1 MNLQILLLGL
11 TLMLSNLTFA
21 QCEEMS
27 FQTSKLPKKMPADV
41 EMIYYENGG
50 LLNAHLY
57 IGVKGDALNYE
68 EKRADEES
76 SRKWTAKISVAD
88 KERIYRTFV
97 ENKFDLIKND
107 KMDGIVYDA
116 PSHGVAISFGGQSF
130 RINSGMNSPLSGE
143 NQIRYSNVEGDM
155 LSLISQYSAKS
166 KDTSDNFVV
175 LYYNPQN
182 ESWLF
187 RNAKETALNEKEI
200 AEIENLLKKAVDEYN
215 AKQKEPQK
223 IDLPKYKRQF
233 VAVINNNGE
242 KEVWANCFA
251 GDFENWRKKIVMV
264 DDGGKYFFNVKINLT
279 KKIHY
284 DFMVNGTA

>member
-1 MNLQILLLGL
+1 
-11 TLMLSNLTFA
+11 
-21 QCEEMS
+21 
-27 FQTSKLPKKMPADV
+27 MPADV

-50 LLNAHLY
+50 RLNAHLY
-57 IGVKGDALNYE
+57 IGVKGDVLNYE

-76 SRKWTAKISVAD
+76 SRKWTAKISATD

-97 ENKFDLIKND
+97 ENKFYLIKND
-107 KMDGIVYDA
+107 KVDGIVYHA
-116 PSHGVAISFGGQSF
+116 PSRGVAITFGGQSF

-143 NQIRYSNVEGDM
+143 NQRRYSNVEGDM
-155 LSLISQYSAKS
+155 MSLISQYSAKS

-182 ESWLF
+182 EGWMF
-187 RNAKETALNEKEI
+187 KNAKETALNEKEI

-215 AKQKEPQK
+215 AKQKEPQNT
-223 IDLPKYKRQF
+223 DLPKSKRQF

-242 KEVWANCFA
+242 KEVWVNCFA
-251 GDFENWRKKIVMV
+251 GDFENWRKQIVMV

-279 KKIHY
+279 KKNYY